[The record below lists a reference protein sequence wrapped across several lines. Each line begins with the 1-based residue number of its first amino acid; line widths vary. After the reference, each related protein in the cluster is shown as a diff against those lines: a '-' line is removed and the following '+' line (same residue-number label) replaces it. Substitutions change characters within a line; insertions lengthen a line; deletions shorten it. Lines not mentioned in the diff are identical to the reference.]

1 MEAAKSLWPRVVRLK
16 VDSYKSSSENVQR
29 SGHLTQAS
37 CGGFLDALGAT
48 EGVALLRQSPIKTG
62 LCKGIVGLSE
72 NRQRSVRAA
81 TRITSNIISAP
92 WHELTRLVSSLRVCR
107 PSVGIQFTVA
117 AVGRAGEPAVFQHSR
132 PVWLLTQG
140 ISRFYEEGIS
150 R

>member
-62 LCKGIVGLSE
+62 LCKDIVGLSE

-81 TRITSNIISAP
+81 ARIASDIISAS
-92 WHELTRLVSSLRVCR
+92 WHELTRLVSQGLPSKCGDSIHCR
-107 PSVGIQFTVA
+107 RSGA
-117 AVGRAGEPAVFQHSR
+117 GWRAGRLSTFKASLAAYPRDLSFLRRRNQ
-132 PVWLLTQG
+132 
-140 ISRFYEEGIS
+140 
-150 R
+150 